1 MLNWPYMQKVAKISI
16 THSITRTLERF
27 LIFHACSSYRE
38 STVSE
43 SGVSM
48 SKPQQTFGHRGKN
61 QKENLTT

>member
-1 MLNWPYMQKVAKISI
+1 MQKVAKISI

-27 LIFHACSSYRE
+27 LILRACSIYRE

-48 SKPQQTFGHRGKN
+48 SKPQ
-61 QKENLTT
+61 